1 MLGRRATRAARNSAR
16 LELLRARFSRGDFD
30 RPPLSGPAYDAWR
43 ELTEANRPSPEAAP
57 PFGEEPL
64 ISVLMPVYNPLAEY
78 LRDALDSLINQT
90 WGGWECCIADDCST
104 LPHVRPIL
112 EDAARRDRRFR
123 VIFRKENGHICAA
136 SNAALAIARGA
147 WCALLDDDDILA
159 PEALAEMARA
169 AAECPEAEAF
179 FSDEDQIRRDAPDGE
194 LRYDNPLFKPG
205 CDPDL
210 LLGCN
215 SINHFGMYRTS
226 TLRKLQG
233 FRIGYEGAQDH
244 DLALR
249 VLEEAG
255 MARIRHIPQVLYHWR
270 RHSGSTS
277 GNWEI
282 KPYAREASLRARQ
295 EHAERT
301 GMRVI
306 FETRPQSMYTGLRFI
321 PPSPLPALTLCV
333 LLNLREI
340 AEEPGVLDRVR
351 TALERAAYDKRET
364 FLVCGGALPDV
375 QDNDPADTP
384 AAARSGCERSVYR
397 QLERLCA
404 DFPCRLLNGPHGD
417 MFSLANLAAAH
428 AHGKALL
435 FLRAGDV
442 PLVPD
447 FVPRLIGA
455 LWRTDVAVVSC
466 RGVLSSG
473 CIAQAGYAVGYDQ
486 EGAEGE
492 GKAFA
497 CPACM
502 GLALH
507 SGGYFHW
514 AHLTRSVPGV
524 YLSGMCC
531 RRELFKRLG
540 GFRQH
545 ADCPADLDFC
555 LRAWRERGLR
565 SVIVSGADLEYRE
578 MPRPMPLSAGVA
590 RAGIP
595 FQNPHLAWTPGGWKL
610 RPPRRLS

>member
-1 MLGRRATRAARNSAR
+1 
-16 LELLRARFSRGDFD
+16 
-30 RPPLSGPAYDAWR
+30 
-43 ELTEANRPSPEAAP
+43 
-57 PFGEEPL
+57 
-64 ISVLMPVYNPLAEY
+64 
-78 LRDALDSLINQT
+78 
-90 WGGWECCIADDCST
+90 
-104 LPHVRPIL
+104 
-112 EDAARRDRRFR
+112 
-123 VIFRKENGHICAA
+123 
-136 SNAALAIARGA
+136 
-147 WCALLDDDDILA
+147 
-159 PEALAEMARA
+159 
-169 AAECPEAEAF
+169 
-179 FSDEDQIRRDAPDGE
+179 
-194 LRYDNPLFKPG
+194 
-205 CDPDL
+205 
-210 LLGCN
+210 
-215 SINHFGMYRTS
+215 
-226 TLRKLQG
+226 
-233 FRIGYEGAQDH
+233 
-244 DLALR
+244 
-249 VLEEAG
+249 
-255 MARIRHIPQVLYHWR
+255 
-270 RHSGSTS
+270 
-277 GNWEI
+277 
-282 KPYAREASLRARQ
+282 
-295 EHAERT
+295 
-301 GMRVI
+301 
-306 FETRPQSMYTGLRFI
+306 
-321 PPSPLPALTLCV
+321 
-333 LLNLREI
+333 
-340 AEEPGVLDRVR
+340 
-351 TALERAAYDKRET
+351 
-364 FLVCGGALPDV
+364 
-375 QDNDPADTP
+375 
-384 AAARSGCERSVYR
+384 
-397 QLERLCA
+397 
-404 DFPCRLLNGPHGD
+404 

-545 ADCPADLDFC
+545 AGCPADLDFC

-565 SVIVSGADLEYRE
+565 SVILSGADLEYRE